1 MHVTRLNVGVV
12 GLGEV
17 AQIIHLPNLLE
28 LNQKFKLAALCDVS
42 PRLLEAVANR
52 YHVSERFVDYR
63 EMLEKV
69 PLDVVL
75 VLNANEY
82 HADTA
87 LAALDHGAHVFV
99 EKPLCMNR
107 REAETL
113 QERVQKAGR
122 ILMVGYM
129 RRYDQAF
136 AQAAKIIAGWPRI
149 DYAEIFDM
157 IGSNRLII
165 DQAAEI
171 FRFDDVPEKIIRER
185 GVRNQHAIAEALGT
199 VPEVLANAYGM
210 MLGLA
215 SHDVSAMR
223 ELLGRPQRVLAAK
236 AWNQGYYFHAMLDF
250 GSYVASLQI
259 GSDQQLRFDAH
270 ILLTSPHESLRLQYD
285 TPYIRHLP
293 TQLFHDVACDEV
305 WTRSQERRTFRD
317 AFVAELLAFHDAVRT
332 SIPPKTSVNDFV
344 EDLCLFEA
352 MIDAMKSSMSCC

>member
-1 MHVTRLNVGVV
+1 MHVSKLNVGVV

-17 AQIIHLPNLLE
+17 AQIIHLPNLQE
-28 LNQKFKLAALCDVS
+28 LNQKFKIAALCDVS

-52 YHVSERFVDYR
+52 YHVAETFLDYQ

-69 PLDVVL
+69 PLDAVL

-87 LAALDHGAHVFV
+87 RAALDHGAHVFV

-113 QERVQKAGR
+113 QESVQKTGQV
-122 ILMVGYM
+122 LMVGYM
-129 RRYDQAF
+129 RRYDPAF
-136 AQAAKIIAGWPRI
+136 AQATKIIAGWPRI

-157 IGSNRLII
+157 IGTNRLII

-171 FRFDDVPEKIIRER
+171 FRFDDVPQRVIRDR
-185 GVRNQHAIAEALGT
+185 GVRNQHAITEALGDVST
-199 VPEVLANAYGM
+199 VLANAYGM

-215 SHDVSAMR
+215 SHDLSAMR
-223 ELLGRPQRVLAAK
+223 ELLGHPERVLAAK

-270 ILLTSPHESLRLQYD
+270 ILLTSPQESLRLQYD

-293 TQLFHDVACDEV
+293 TQLFHDRARDEV
-305 WTRSQERRTFRD
+305 WTRSKERRTFRD
-317 AFVAELLAFHDAVRT
+317 SFVAELIAFHDAVST
-332 SIPPKTSVNDFV
+332 GIPPKTSVNDFV
-344 EDLCLFEA
+344 EDLRLFEA
-352 MIDAMKSSMSCC
+352 MITAMKSSI